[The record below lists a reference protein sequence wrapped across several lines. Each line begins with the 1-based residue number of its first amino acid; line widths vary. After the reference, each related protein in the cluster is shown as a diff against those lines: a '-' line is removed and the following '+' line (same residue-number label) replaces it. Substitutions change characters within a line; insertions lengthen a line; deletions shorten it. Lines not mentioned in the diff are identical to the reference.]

1 MGNGGCGHRHVRICC
16 GLSVVLASWHL
27 GVDHLRLWR
36 CPGAVSV
43 QLGAAYMPTCLHA
56 GLCTCA
62 CTTHAQNSG
71 DGWPAY
77 GRERG

>member
-43 QLGAAYMPTCLHA
+43 QLGAAYMPTCGIVHMRTHNA
-56 GLCTCA
+56 CA
-62 CTTHAQNSG
+62 KQR
-71 DGWPAY
+71 GWLASLRQRKRI
-77 GRERG
+77 G